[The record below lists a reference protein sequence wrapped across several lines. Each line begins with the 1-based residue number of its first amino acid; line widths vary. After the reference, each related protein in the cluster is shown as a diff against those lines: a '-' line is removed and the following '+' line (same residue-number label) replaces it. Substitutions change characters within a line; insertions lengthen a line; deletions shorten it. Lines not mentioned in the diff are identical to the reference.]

1 MYTNKNENSNNSVK
15 EQSSPVNKVRIRINS
30 KNDLEN
36 IKEQEEEILPN
47 YFSEIKNLKKK
58 IFPLES
64 KITNIKKE
72 FNIKKGNIR
81 NEMALR
87 RNTFIDLRTNYSFEN
102 KNIFF
107 QTTELIKE
115 KIDLQEINLKLMNK
129 LKEKENEISELNKS
143 LNEFKNEKKYEEEKY
158 LEKIGNLENKIE
170 EMEKISIEQK
180 NLERNLED
188 IKNEYNNYKDNME
201 RELNEKNTNIEN
213 LKEEINKKENE
224 ILDIKNNIKNLEFE
238 NSQLKNKDNN
248 EDKKDTDLIIIENE
262 RLKNENINL
271 IEKIKNIENNTK
283 QNIKDKE
290 EEINSLKEEIQ
301 NYSENLL
308 KSQNEKNEEISNLNI
323 EKINNNKEIIE
334 LKQENEIKQKEIEEL
349 NSNILS
355 LKNQIEQKTK
365 ELEEIILINKQLTE
379 NLDKI
384 KLEYQKDL
392 ECKDKNKDLL
402 LQKPKNEI
410 SNQYFM
416 INANKINDNLNIN
429 MINSSCSKEKNIL
442 SISVEKENSKNE
454 QINFAKRSK
463 TIEPRDNGDKI
474 GKEEIIKSETDR
486 LKEEMAKL
494 KIKYLNM
501 EFENETKIAKY
512 KNILKNIE
520 QQCKKV
526 GVKVDL
532 NFEKV

>member
-1 MYTNKNENSNNSVK
+1 
-15 EQSSPVNKVRIRINS
+15 
-30 KNDLEN
+30 
-36 IKEQEEEILPN
+36 
-47 YFSEIKNLKKK
+47 
-58 IFPLES
+58 
-64 KITNIKKE
+64 
-72 FNIKKGNIR
+72 
-81 NEMALR
+81 MALR

-180 NLERNLED
+180 NLEKNLED

-201 RELNEKNTNIEN
+201 RELNEKNTNIGN
-213 LKEEINKKENE
+213 LKEEINKKGNE

-262 RLKNENINL
+262 KLKNENINL
-271 IEKIKNIENNTK
+271 LEKIKNIENNAK

-301 NYSENLL
+301 NNSENLL
-308 KSQNEKNEEISNLNI
+308 RIQKEKNEEISIIKLIYFFILLIILNLIYAKYFQTNNNLNI

-355 LKNQIEQKTK
+355 LKNRIEQKTK

-392 ECKDKNKDLL
+392 EYKDKNKDLL

-442 SISVEKENSKNE
+442 SISVEKENSMNE
-454 QINFAKRSK
+454 QINFSKRSK

-532 NFEKV
+532 NFEKVQKKLYYQK